1 MGGGL
6 WRPTGGRRSETGLLL
21 LDGGDRF
28 RGCVVQVLR
37 CCDGQAA
44 LRQDPLGLVHIGSW
58 QEKKTVTAARP
69 GGAKGSAEM
78 GEKWPAKLVFS
89 DARRGQGAN
98 DPQPTTAL
106 ERRRESVSR
115 ASPTA
120 TLAEEGRAKQRPAL
134 PGQLKLTW
142 WRPEG
147 HHMT

>member
-1 MGGGL
+1 MKSQRWARTAGGGL

-58 QEKKTVTAARP
+58 QEKETVTAARP

-78 GEKWPAKLVFS
+78 GEKKMACKAGFL
-89 DARRGQGAN
+89 RRAPRPGRQ
-98 DPQPTTAL
+98 
-106 ERRRESVSR
+106 R
-115 ASPTA
+115 SPTNHSA
-120 TLAEEGRAKQRPAL
+120 GAAAGERLQSLTYGRAGGGR
-134 PGQLKLTW
+134 
-142 WRPEG
+142 EG
-147 HHMT
+147 ETAAPRCQDN